1 MFLIFLRMQ
10 KKMPEFDIKEL
21 EKLEMLLEN
30 YRDVIEDSNIFIEDK
45 NIKNKYKFQRN
56 VIDELESIDKF
67 LYKIHNL
74 LIQP

>member
-1 MFLIFLRMQ
+1 
-10 KKMPEFDIKEL
+10 MPEFDIKEL

-30 YRDVIEDSNIFIEDK
+30 YRDVVEDSNIFIEDK
-45 NIKNKYKFQRN
+45 NIKNKYKFQKN

-74 LIQP
+74 LIQS